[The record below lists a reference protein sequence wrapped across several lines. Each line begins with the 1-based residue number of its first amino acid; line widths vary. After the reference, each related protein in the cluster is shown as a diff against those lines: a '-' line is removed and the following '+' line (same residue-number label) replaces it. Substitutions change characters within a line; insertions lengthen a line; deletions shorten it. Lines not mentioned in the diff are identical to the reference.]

1 MIYSGFIDCGGNEA
15 DYEFESDEILDGMGQ
30 LNYLLNTGILQ
41 IMDSEPRSDDD
52 DYEDD
57 DL

>member
-30 LNYLLNTGILQ
+30 LNWLLNTGVLQ

>member
-30 LNYLLNTGILQ
+30 L
-41 IMDSEPRSDDD
+41 
-52 DYEDD
+52 
-57 DL
+57 

>member
-1 MIYSGFIDCGGNEA
+1 MIYSGYIECGGNDA

>member
-52 DYEDD
+52 DFEDD